1 MLGFFRR
8 IIRSRFGAIFALL
21 FLGAI
26 AFAFVAGDLQKSATS
41 SLGQG
46 SGDAVEVG
54 DASLP
59 TTEVQSRVQRVFD
72 ANRRERAD
80 LTIGQ
85 FLSAGGLTE
94 VVGQLIDGLALTE
107 FAKQNDMRVSKKLVD
122 AEIAAIPAFQD
133 ATGKFSQQQFA
144 DLLKRERILEKDL
157 RDDVAGQ
164 IIQRQIVSPAG
175 AGAKTPQGMILPYAS
190 MLLEKRAGTV
200 AVLPSLAFLPKD
212 KPSET
217 AIKAYYAANA
227 DRFSLP
233 EQRRMRFAVIDAARL
248 AATTTPNEVE
258 VAQYFKGH
266 AGKYAASETR
276 TVRQLILPSE
286 SAAKALVGKIGPSLT
301 LDQAARQAGLAT
313 TAIGPVTRPAFGGQV
328 GEAAMAPV
336 FGATKGAL
344 VGPVRTGLGWAL
356 FSVTDITATPAR
368 TIESARPEIVKAL
381 TEEKT
386 KQALTAL
393 SDKIDGQ
400 IGDGATFDEVVKSN
414 GLTVTETPALTRE
427 GRMVMAPDKAP
438 DAALAPVIAA
448 GYTMDQGDDPQVV
461 PLIPDQKLAL
471 VSLAQ
476 IVPAGPPALAQIRPA
491 VERGWAVQQG
501 ATKAKA
507 AADAVRKKVAAG
519 TPLAAALAAVG
530 VPLPPPERIGA
541 QRSQL
546 GQQGQQV
553 PEAMVALFSM
563 VKGKSR
569 MLTLPQDQ
577 GFAILHLDEIVPGN
591 AAGNAQVLTA
601 TGQGL
606 VSVLAQEYSRQFQVA
621 IRAAVGVKRNEAALA
636 RVESDLRK
644 GGDQQ

>member
-8 IIRSRFGAIFALL
+8 IIRSRFGAIIALL

-26 AFAFVAGDLQKSATS
+26 AFAFVAGDLQNGATNALTQS
-41 SLGQG
+41 

-59 TTEVQSRVQRVFD
+59 ATEVQSRVQRVFD

-85 FLSAGGLTE
+85 FLSAGGMTE
-94 VVGQLIDGLALTE
+94 VVGQLVDGLALTE
-107 FAKQNDMRVSKKLVD
+107 FAKQNGMRVSKKLVD
-122 AEIAAIPAFQD
+122 AEIAAIPAFHD

-144 DLLKRERILEKDL
+144 DLLKRERILEADL
-157 RDDVAGQ
+157 RDDVARQ
-164 IIQRQIVSPAG
+164 IIQRQIISPAG

-200 AVLPSLAFLPKD
+200 AVLPSLAFLPKE
-212 KPSET
+212 KPSEA
-217 AIKAYYAANA
+217 AIKAYYATNA
-227 DRFSLP
+227 DRFALP
-233 EQRRMRFAVIDAARL
+233 EQRRMRFAVID
-248 AATTTPNEVE
+248 TTRFAGQTAPSDTE
-258 VAQYFKGH
+258 VAQYFKVH

-286 SAAKALVGKIGPSLT
+286 SAAKALAGKIGPALT
-301 LDQAARQAGLAT
+301 LDQAAKQAGLAT
-313 TAIGPVTRPAFGGQV
+313 TTIGPVIRAAFGGQV

-336 FGATKGAL
+336 FGAAKGTL

-356 FSVTDITATPAR
+356 FVVTDITATPAR
-368 TIESARPEIVKAL
+368 TLESVRPEIVKAL

-386 KQALTAL
+386 RQALTTL

-414 GLTVTETPALTRE
+414 GLTATDTPPLTRE
-427 GRMVMAPDKAP
+427 GRLVMAPEKAP
-438 DAALAPVIAA
+438 DAALTPVVTS
-448 GYTMDQGDDPQVV
+448 GYTMDQGDDPQVI
-461 PLIPDQKLAL
+461 PLVPDQKLAL

-476 IVPAGPPALAQIRPA
+476 VIPAGPPALAQIRLA
-491 VERGWAVQQG
+491 VERGWAIQQG
-501 ATKAKA
+501 ATKAKIA
-507 AADAVRKKVAAG
+507 AEAVRKKVAAG
-519 TPLAAALAAVG
+519 MPLAAALATLG

-577 GFAILHLDEIVPGN
+577 GFAILHLDEILPGN
-591 AAGNAQVLTA
+591 AAGNAQVLNA
-601 TGQGL
+601 TGEGL

-621 IRAAVGVKRNEAALA
+621 IRGAVGVKRNESALT

-644 GGDQQ
+644 GGGQQ